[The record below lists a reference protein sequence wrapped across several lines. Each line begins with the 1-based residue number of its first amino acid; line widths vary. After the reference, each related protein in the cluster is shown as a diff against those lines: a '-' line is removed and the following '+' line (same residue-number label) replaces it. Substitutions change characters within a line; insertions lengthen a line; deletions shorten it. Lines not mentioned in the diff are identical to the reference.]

1 MSDLKKI
8 IVPIKNEMD
17 SFEKKF
23 RESVS
28 SDVAVVDKI
37 MHYIIKR
44 KGKQIRPIF
53 VFLSSKL
60 FGKISKSSY
69 TAASL
74 IELLHTA
81 TLIHDDVVDES
92 NLRRGVFS
100 INAVWKNKIAVLVGD
115 FLLSKGLLLSVKNKE
130 YKMLEIMS
138 SAVEQMSEGELLQM
152 ERSRKLNVSEDDYY
166 KIIRKK
172 TAALIS
178 ACSESGAVA
187 SKQCVTVCEKMRLFG
202 EYAGMAFQ
210 IKDDLFDYESNIN
223 IGKPKGI
230 DIKDKKLTLPII
242 YSLNNVSYNQKRNI
256 INTIKRD
263 YDNEEKI
270 IELYNIVKSCG
281 GIDYSK
287 KVMKEYHDKA
297 IGILNEFE
305 DNEAKKSLILLLKFI
320 INRKK

>member
-53 VFLSSKL
+53 VFLSAKL

-152 ERSRKLNVSEDDYY
+152 EKSRKLNISEEDYY

-178 ACSESGAVA
+178 ACCESGAVA
-187 SKQCVTVCEKMRLFG
+187 SKQCDTICEKMRLFG

-242 YSLNNVSYNQKRNI
+242 YSLNNVSYNQKRSI

-263 YDNEEKI
+263 YDSEEKI

-287 KVMKEYHDKA
+287 KIMKKYHDKA

>member
-152 ERSRKLNVSEDDYY
+152 EKSRKLNISEDDYY

-172 TAALIS
+172 TATLIS
-178 ACSESGAVA
+178 ACCESGAVA
-187 SKQCVTVCEKMRLFG
+187 SKQCDTVCEKMRLFG
-202 EYAGMAFQ
+202 EFAGMAFQ

-287 KVMKEYHDKA
+287 KVMIEYHDKA

>member
-28 SDVAVVDKI
+28 SDVPIVDKI

-152 ERSRKLNVSEDDYY
+152 EKSRKLNISEDDYY

-178 ACSESGAVA
+178 ACCESGAVA
-187 SKQCVTVCEKMRLFG
+187 SKQRDTVCEKMRLFG

-256 INTIKRD
+256 INTIKRY

-287 KVMKEYHDKA
+287 KIMKKYHDKA

>member
-8 IVPIKNEMD
+8 IMPIKTEMD

-28 SDVAVVDKI
+28 SDVPIVDKI

-152 ERSRKLNVSEDDYY
+152 EKSRKLNVSEDDYY

-172 TAALIS
+172 TATLIS
-178 ACSESGAVA
+178 ACCESGAVA
-187 SKQCVTVCEKMRLFG
+187 SKQCDTVCEKMRLFG

-242 YSLNNVSYNQKRNI
+242 YSLNNVSYNQKKNI

-263 YDNEEKI
+263 YDNEKKI

>member
-8 IVPIKNEMD
+8 IMPIKTEMD

-28 SDVAVVDKI
+28 SDVPIVDKI

-152 ERSRKLNVSEDDYY
+152 EKSRKLNISEDDYY

-178 ACSESGAVA
+178 ACCESGAVA
-187 SKQCVTVCEKMRLFG
+187 SKQCDTVCEKMRLFG

>member
-1 MSDLKKI
+1 MNDLKKI
-8 IVPIKNEMD
+8 TVPIKNEMEL
-17 SFEKKF
+17 FEKKF
-23 RESVS
+23 KESVS
-28 SDVAVVDKI
+28 SDVAIVDKI

-53 VFLSSKL
+53 VFLSAKL
-60 FGKISKSSY
+60 FGKISKSCY

-138 SAVEQMSEGELLQM
+138 NAVEKMSEGELLQM
-152 ERSRKLNVSEDDYY
+152 EKSRKLNVSEADYY

-172 TAALIS
+172 TATLIS
-178 ACSESGAVA
+178 ACCESGAVA
-187 SKQCVTVCEKMRLFG
+187 SKQCDAVREKMRLFG

-242 YSLNNVSYNQKRNI
+242 YSLNKVSYNQKRTI
-256 INTIKRD
+256 INTVKKD
-263 YDNEEKI
+263 YDNDEKI
-270 IELYNIVKSCG
+270 IELYNIVKSSG

-287 KVMKEYHDKA
+287 KIMREYHDKA
-297 IGILNEFE
+297 IDILNEFD
-305 DNEAKKSLILLLKFI
+305 DNDAKNSLMLLLKFI

>member
-152 ERSRKLNVSEDDYY
+152 EKSRKLNISEDDYY

-172 TAALIS
+172 TATLIS
-178 ACSESGAVA
+178 ACCESGAVA
-187 SKQCVTVCEKMRLFG
+187 SKQCDTVCEKMRLFG

>member
-152 ERSRKLNVSEDDYY
+152 EKSRKLNVSEDDYY

-172 TAALIS
+172 TATLIS
-178 ACSESGAVA
+178 ACCESGAVA
-187 SKQCVTVCEKMRLFG
+187 SKQCDTVCEKMRLFG

>member
-8 IVPIKNEMD
+8 TVPIKNEMEL
-17 SFEKKF
+17 FEKKF
-23 RESVS
+23 KESVS
-28 SDVAVVDKI
+28 SDVAIVDKI

-53 VFLSSKL
+53 VFLSAKI
-60 FGKISKSSY
+60 FGKISKSCY

-100 INAVWKNKIAVLVGD
+100 INAIWKNKIAVLVGD
-115 FLLSKGLLLSVKNKE
+115 FLLSKGLLMSVKNKE

-138 SAVEQMSEGELLQM
+138 NAVEKMSEGELLQM
-152 ERSRKLNVSEDDYY
+152 EKSRKLNVSEADYY

-172 TAALIS
+172 TATLIS
-178 ACSESGAVA
+178 ACCESGAVA
-187 SKQCVTVCEKMRLFG
+187 SKQCDTVCEKMRLFG

-242 YSLNNVSYNQKRNI
+242 YSLNKVSYNQKRTI
-256 INTIKRD
+256 INTVKKD
-263 YDNEEKI
+263 YDNDEKI
-270 IELYNIVKSCG
+270 IELYNIVKSSG

-287 KVMKEYHDKA
+287 KIMREYHDKA
-297 IGILNEFE
+297 IDILNEFD
-305 DNEAKKSLILLLKFI
+305 DNDAKNSLMLLLKFI

>member
-152 ERSRKLNVSEDDYY
+152 EKSRKLNISEDDYY

-178 ACSESGAVA
+178 ACCESGAVA
-187 SKQCVTVCEKMRLFG
+187 SKQCDTVCEKMRLFG

>member
-152 ERSRKLNVSEDDYY
+152 EKSRKLNISEDDYY

-178 ACSESGAVA
+178 ACCESGAVA
-187 SKQCVTVCEKMRLFG
+187 SKQCDTVCEKMRLFG

-287 KVMKEYHDKA
+287 KVMIEYHDKA

>member
-8 IVPIKNEMD
+8 IMPIKTEMD

-28 SDVAVVDKI
+28 SDVPIVDKI

-152 ERSRKLNVSEDDYY
+152 EKSRKLNISEDDYY

-178 ACSESGAVA
+178 ACCESGAVA
-187 SKQCVTVCEKMRLFG
+187 SKQCDTVCEKMRLFG

-297 IGILNEFE
+297 IGILNEFQ

>member
-8 IVPIKNEMD
+8 TVPIKNEMEL
-17 SFEKKF
+17 FEKKF
-23 RESVS
+23 KESVS
-28 SDVAVVDKI
+28 SDVAIVDKI

-53 VFLSSKL
+53 VFLSAKL
-60 FGKISKSSY
+60 FGKISKSCY

-138 SAVEQMSEGELLQM
+138 NAVEKMSEGELLQM
-152 ERSRKLNVSEDDYY
+152 EKSRKLNVSEADYY

-172 TAALIS
+172 TATLIS
-178 ACSESGAVA
+178 ACCESGAVA
-187 SKQCVTVCEKMRLFG
+187 SKQCDAVREKMRLFG

-210 IKDDLFDYESNIN
+210 IKDDLFDYETNIN

-242 YSLNNVSYNQKRNI
+242 YSLNKVSYNQKRTI
-256 INTIKRD
+256 INTVKKD
-263 YDNEEKI
+263 YDNDEKI
-270 IELYNIVKSCG
+270 IELYNIVKSSG

-287 KVMKEYHDKA
+287 KIMREYHDKA
-297 IGILNEFE
+297 IDILNEFD
-305 DNEAKKSLILLLKFI
+305 DNDAKTSLMLLLKFI

>member
-152 ERSRKLNVSEDDYY
+152 EKSRKLNISEDDYY

-178 ACSESGAVA
+178 ACCESGAVA
-187 SKQCVTVCEKMRLFG
+187 SKQCDTVCEKMRLFG

-210 IKDDLFDYESNIN
+210 IKDDLFDYQSNIN

>member
-53 VFLSSKL
+53 VFLSAKL
-60 FGKISKSSY
+60 FGKTSKSSY

-152 ERSRKLNVSEDDYY
+152 EKSRKLNISEEDYY

-178 ACSESGAVA
+178 ACCESGAVA
-187 SKQCVTVCEKMRLFG
+187 SKQCDTVCEKMRLFG

-242 YSLNNVSYNQKRNI
+242 YSLNNVSYNQKRSI

-263 YDNEEKI
+263 YDSEEKI

-287 KVMKEYHDKA
+287 KIMKKYHDKA

-305 DNEAKKSLILLLKFI
+305 DNEAKKSLLLLLKFI

>member
-152 ERSRKLNVSEDDYY
+152 EKSRKLNVSEDDYY

-178 ACSESGAVA
+178 ACCESGAVA
-187 SKQCVTVCEKMRLFG
+187 SKQCDTVCEKMRLFG

-242 YSLNNVSYNQKRNI
+242 YSLNNVSYNQKRSI

>member
-28 SDVAVVDKI
+28 SDIAVVDKI

-53 VFLSSKL
+53 VFLSAKL

-152 ERSRKLNVSEDDYY
+152 EKSRKLNISEDDYY

-172 TAALIS
+172 TATLIS
-178 ACSESGAVA
+178 ACCESGAVA
-187 SKQCVTVCEKMRLFG
+187 SKQGDTVCEKMRLFG

-242 YSLNNVSYNQKRNI
+242 YSLNNVSYNQKRSI

-287 KVMKEYHDKA
+287 KIMKKYHDKA

>member
-53 VFLSSKL
+53 VFLSAKL

-152 ERSRKLNVSEDDYY
+152 EKSRKLNISEDDYY

-172 TAALIS
+172 TATLIS
-178 ACSESGAVA
+178 ACCESGAVA
-187 SKQCVTVCEKMRLFG
+187 SKQGDTVCEKMRLFG

-242 YSLNNVSYNQKRNI
+242 YSLNNVSYNQKRSI

-287 KVMKEYHDKA
+287 KIMKKYHDKA

-305 DNEAKKSLILLLKFI
+305 DNEAKKSLVLLLKFI

>member
-8 IVPIKNEMD
+8 IMPIKTEMD

-28 SDVAVVDKI
+28 SDVPIVDKI

-152 ERSRKLNVSEDDYY
+152 EKSRKLNVSEDDYY

-172 TAALIS
+172 TATLIS
-178 ACSESGAVA
+178 ACCESGAVA
-187 SKQCVTVCEKMRLFG
+187 SKQCDTVCEKMRLFG

-242 YSLNNVSYNQKRNI
+242 YSLNNVSYNQKRSI

-263 YDNEEKI
+263 YDNEEKT
-270 IELYNIVKSCG
+270 IELYNIIKSCG

-287 KVMKEYHDKA
+287 KIMKKYHDKA
-297 IGILNEFE
+297 ISILNEFE

>member
-60 FGKISKSSY
+60 FRKISKSSY

-152 ERSRKLNVSEDDYY
+152 EKSRKLNVSEDDYY

-178 ACSESGAVA
+178 ACCESGAVA
-187 SKQCVTVCEKMRLFG
+187 SKQCDTVCEKMRLFG

-242 YSLNNVSYNQKRNI
+242 YSLNNVSYNQKRSI

>member
-8 IVPIKNEMD
+8 IIPIKTEMD

-28 SDVAVVDKI
+28 SDVPIVDKI

-152 ERSRKLNVSEDDYY
+152 EKSRKLNISEDDYY

-178 ACSESGAVA
+178 ACCESGAVA
-187 SKQCVTVCEKMRLFG
+187 SKQCDTVCEKMRLFG

-287 KVMKEYHDKA
+287 KIMKKYHDKA

>member
-8 IVPIKNEMD
+8 TVPIKNEMEL
-17 SFEKKF
+17 FEKKF
-23 RESVS
+23 KESVS
-28 SDVAVVDKI
+28 SDVAIVDKI

-53 VFLSSKL
+53 VFLSAKL
-60 FGKISKSSY
+60 FGKISKSCY

-138 SAVEQMSEGELLQM
+138 NAVEKMSEGELLQM
-152 ERSRKLNVSEDDYY
+152 EKSRKLNVSEADYY

-172 TAALIS
+172 TATLIS
-178 ACSESGAVA
+178 ACCESGAVA
-187 SKQCVTVCEKMRLFG
+187 SKQCDAVREKMRLFG

-242 YSLNNVSYNQKRNI
+242 YSLNKVSYNQKRTI
-256 INTIKRD
+256 INTVKKD
-263 YDNEEKI
+263 YDKDEKI
-270 IELYNIVKSCG
+270 IELYNIVKSSG

-287 KVMKEYHDKA
+287 KIMREYHDKA
-297 IGILNEFE
+297 IDILNEFD
-305 DNEAKKSLILLLKFI
+305 DNDAKNSLMLLLKFI

>member
-8 IVPIKNEMD
+8 IVPIKTEMD
-17 SFEKKF
+17 LFEKKF

-28 SDVAVVDKI
+28 SDVAIVDKI
-37 MHYIIKR
+37 MHYIIKQ

-53 VFLSSKL
+53 VFLSAKL

-152 ERSRKLNVSEDDYY
+152 EKSRKLNISEDDYY

-178 ACSESGAVA
+178 ACCESGAVA
-187 SKQCVTVCEKMRLFG
+187 SKQCDTVCEKMRLFG

>member
-152 ERSRKLNVSEDDYY
+152 EKSRKLNVSEDDYY

-178 ACSESGAVA
+178 ACCESGAVA
-187 SKQCVTVCEKMRLFG
+187 SKQCDTVCEKMRLFG

-263 YDNEEKI
+263 NDNEEKI

-287 KVMKEYHDKA
+287 KIMKKYHDKA

>member
-1 MSDLKKI
+1 MSDIKKI
-8 IVPIKNEMD
+8 IVPIKKEME

-23 RESVS
+23 KESVS
-28 SDVAVVDKI
+28 SDVALVDKI

-53 VFLSSKL
+53 VFLSAKL

-74 IELLHTA
+74 IELLHIA

-152 ERSRKLNVSEDDYY
+152 EKSRKLNVSEADYY

-178 ACSESGAVA
+178 ACCERGAVA
-187 SKQCVTVCEKMRLFG
+187 TNQCDNVCKKMRLFG

-210 IKDDLFDYESNIN
+210 IKDDLFDYDSNIN

-242 YSLNNVSYNQKRNI
+242 YSLNKVSYNQKRTI

-263 YDNEEKI
+263 YDNNEKI
-270 IELYNIVKSCG
+270 IELYNILKSCG

-287 KVMKEYHDKA
+287 KIMKKYHDKA

-305 DNEAKKSLILLLKFI
+305 DNEAKKSLSLLLKFI

>member
-8 IVPIKNEMD
+8 TVPIKNEMEL
-17 SFEKKF
+17 FEKKF
-23 RESVS
+23 KESVS
-28 SDVAVVDKI
+28 SDVALVDKI

-53 VFLSSKL
+53 VFLSAKL
-60 FGKISKSSY
+60 FGKIYKSSF

-100 INAVWKNKIAVLVGD
+100 INAVWKNKIAVLIGD

-138 SAVEQMSEGELLQM
+138 NAVEQMSEGELLQM
-152 ERSRKLNVSEDDYY
+152 EKSRKLNISEADYY

-178 ACSESGAVA
+178 ACCESGAVA
-187 SKQCVTVCEKMRLFG
+187 SKQCDNVCEKMRLFG

-210 IKDDLFDYESNIN
+210 IKDDLFDYESNNN

-242 YSLNNVSYNQKRNI
+242 YSLNNVSYNQKRII
-256 INTIKRD
+256 INTVKRD
-263 YDNEEKI
+263 YDNDEKI

-287 KVMKEYHDKA
+287 KVMKKYHDKA
-297 IGILNEFE
+297 IGILNEFK
-305 DNEAKKSLILLLKFI
+305 DNEAKNSLILLLKFI

>member
-152 ERSRKLNVSEDDYY
+152 EKSRKLNVSEDDYY

-178 ACSESGAVA
+178 ACCESGAVA
-187 SKQCVTVCEKMRLFG
+187 SKQCDTVCEKMRLFG

-242 YSLNNVSYNQKRNI
+242 YSLNNVSHNQKRNI

-270 IELYNIVKSCG
+270 IELYNIVKSSG

-297 IGILNEFE
+297 IGILNKFE

>member
-152 ERSRKLNVSEDDYY
+152 EKSRKLNVSEDDYY

-178 ACSESGAVA
+178 ACCESGAVA
-187 SKQCVTVCEKMRLFG
+187 SKQCDTVCEKMRLFG

-242 YSLNNVSYNQKRNI
+242 YSLNNVSHNQKRNI

>member
-8 IVPIKNEMD
+8 IIPIKTEMD

-28 SDVAVVDKI
+28 SDVPIVDKI

-152 ERSRKLNVSEDDYY
+152 EKSRKLNISEDDYY

-178 ACSESGAVA
+178 ACCESGAVA
-187 SKQCVTVCEKMRLFG
+187 SKQCDTVCEKMRLFG

>member
-8 IVPIKNEMD
+8 IIPIKTEMD

-28 SDVAVVDKI
+28 SDVPIVDKI

-152 ERSRKLNVSEDDYY
+152 EKSRKLNVSEDDYY

-172 TAALIS
+172 TATLIS
-178 ACSESGAVA
+178 ACCESGAVA
-187 SKQCVTVCEKMRLFG
+187 SKQCDTVCEKMRLFG

-242 YSLNNVSYNQKRNI
+242 YSLNNVSYNQKKNI

-263 YDNEEKI
+263 YDNEKKI

>member
-152 ERSRKLNVSEDDYY
+152 EKSRKLNVSEDDYY

-178 ACSESGAVA
+178 ACCESGAVA
-187 SKQCVTVCEKMRLFG
+187 SKQCDTVCEKMRLFG

-305 DNEAKKSLILLLKFI
+305 DNGAKKSLILLLKFI

>member
-23 RESVS
+23 RKSVS
-28 SDVAVVDKI
+28 SDVAILDKI

-53 VFLSSKL
+53 VFLSAKL
-60 FGKISKSSY
+60 FGEISKSSY

-152 ERSRKLNVSEDDYY
+152 EKSRKLNISEDDYY

-178 ACSESGAVA
+178 ACCESGAVA
-187 SKQCVTVCEKMRLFG
+187 SKQCDTVCEKMRLFG

-210 IKDDLFDYESNIN
+210 IKDDLFDYQSNIN

>member
-8 IVPIKNEMD
+8 IMPIKTEMD

-152 ERSRKLNVSEDDYY
+152 EKSRKLNISEDDYY

-178 ACSESGAVA
+178 ACCESGAVA
-187 SKQCVTVCEKMRLFG
+187 SKQCDTVCEKMRLFG

-210 IKDDLFDYESNIN
+210 IKDDLFDYQSNIN